1 METLTTGKIMG
12 MKRNYLYILLILA
25 IVSCSKT
32 EEKTSE
38 IQAEYSPKFYADLG
52 TAYTKTFV
60 DDCLQIYW
68 NKNDKISVFT
78 STANQLYKFDGDT
91 GDSEGEFSVVEID
104 KSSTGERLAIDA
116 NFAVYP
122 FQEETTISSDGT
134 LTMSV
139 PEIQYYSKKGFGLD
153 SNPMVAVTENKNDTF
168 LSFKNVCGYLRLFLY
183 GENITAKRIRLEG
196 NLKEPLSGK
205 ADVVMSYGQE
215 PDISLHG
222 DSHTITLDC
231 SDGVKLGQSSDTATE
246 FWFVLPPVNFTNG
259 FTIIIEDD
267 CGNKYT
273 KSTANKI
280 EIKRNTISNMVAS
293 KVEQLI
299 EYEELTY
306 EEDGIDAIVTN
317 DGLFALLKQL
327 PDSENYIFLCGDIN
341 DDKRSC
347 MLIDKNGFLNNV
359 DFGNG
364 ITNSILYTS
373 NSLLLLESSGS
384 IQYEIPYTALFDDD
398 QINAKGT
405 RAADYTQSRIYN
417 ALNLYNN
424 IESCI
429 DGPKKYFAKYLIRR
443 YLEGRHGRKG
453 SIAADI
459 IDIVSNPKDLLAWD
473 KLFNRIDEFLFFGN
487 ASVLAL
493 DAIMKDP
500 VSFCLP
506 CEVKGLNPNPDFTK
520 AIDDGVYATKLLEHS
535 YTLKM
540 FAQCDE
546 QTSSESYNKEEV
558 IDDNGIVNFD
568 FTFLELSA
576 LYSYEP
582 RLTVNLKYEAWIS
595 EEVYYRAAAMVP
607 NAPSW
612 TPNSQI
618 FQKSC
623 TFYGIGN
630 YLVTGSVTSYVE
642 KVDNVKATSADITY
656 NFSNVPSGAE
666 CEILVT
672 PKGWDMSLIYP
683 GKPGSNNEKIAISG
697 LTPSTDYTATSRIT
711 YKGIAYTGTKSV
723 SFCTPGPSGQ
733 ILSIPNDDITT
744 SSAILKCI
752 FSNVEDGVTC
762 GIIVKGEDGSN
773 KSISASNIESEQTVT
788 VSGLKPATTYTCT
801 PYVRLTHS
809 QGSYYKEG
817 TSISFTTKLPDV
829 TGTWNCRE
837 KHYKTNGEEY
847 YQTYS
852 VTLHED
858 GTVTTTLYDSYSATW
873 GRSKTALSV
882 HICLTGWNNDS
893 GHDLSILFDDPT
905 NPTSGKGRAKTWA
918 VSAMTGTG
926 SSHYFDLEMTK

>member
-273 KSTANKI
+273 KSTYKQI
-280 EIKRNTISNMVAS
+280 EVKRNTVSNMAVSTLDQLLSYNELVFEQDGVDAIFTEDGFYAIVKELPESTDFVFMTGNINSDSQTIHMLIS
-293 KVEQLI
+293 KSGYVRAIDLGNGTIVPVIYTSDSLVLLNDSGETISEIPFTEFTEKPEGNNSRVWNCMLLLSTIYEYLGLPADQLI
-299 EYEELTY
+299 KSLMLSIVEGERMDGSNLTEMIQVISMARAKVWY
-306 EEDGIDAIVTN
+306 ANVKKTS
-317 DGLFALLKQL
+317 L
-327 PDSENYIFLCGDIN
+327 
-341 DDKRSC
+341 RSC
-347 MLIDKNGFLNNV
+347 
-359 DFGNG
+359 FGN
-364 ITNSILYTS
+364 
-373 NSLLLLESSGS
+373 
-384 IQYEIPYTALFDDD
+384 IQVT
-398 QINAKGT
+398 T
-405 RAADYTQSRIYN
+405 
-417 ALNLYNN
+417 
-424 IESCI
+424 
-429 DGPKKYFAKYLIRR
+429 
-443 YLEGRHGRKG
+443 
-453 SIAADI
+453 
-459 IDIVSNPKDLLAWD
+459 
-473 KLFNRIDEFLFFGN
+473 
-487 ASVLAL
+487 L
-493 DAIMKDP
+493 DAIKENNMCTFTLP
-500 VSFCLP
+500 AEVSGITPYNGFSC
-506 CEVKGLNPNPDFTK
+506 K
-520 AIDDGVYATKLLEHS
+520 
-535 YTLKM
+535 YTLMMETGTDSNEEPENQK
-540 FAQCDE
+540 
-546 QTSSESYNKEEV
+546 KEKIIPGNTIER
-558 IDDNGIVNFD
+558 
-568 FTFLELSA
+568 FTFSFENLGTKYNYKASLILDCSFETIISKNTFERV
-576 LYSYEP
+576 S
-582 RLTVNLKYEAWIS
+582 RLTPYAN
-595 EEVYYRAAAMVP
+595 
-607 NAPSW
+607 W
-612 TPNSQI
+612 TPGPQSHDFKYI
-618 FQKSC
+618 
-623 TFYGIGN
+623 IEGN
-630 YLVTGSVTSYVE
+630 MKTLTTDSVSSTVVSVE
-642 KVDNVKATSADITY
+642 NVKFTSADVICSFSDVPEGAKCEVVINSGANYSSVYSGAPDMANQIIHVDGLSPATSYIASSRISY
-656 NFSNVPSGAE
+656 NGKIYNGSQIIPFSTTAPSG
-666 CEILVT
+666 T
-672 PKGWDMSLIYP
+672 LISVY
-683 GKPGSNNEKIAISG
+683 NE
-697 LTPSTDYTATSRIT
+697 RIT
-711 YKGIAYTGTKSV
+711 
-723 SFCTPGPSGQ
+723 
-733 ILSIPNDDITT
+733 TT
-744 SSAILKCI
+744 SAVIKCK
-752 FSNVEDGVTC
+752 FSNVENGVEC
-762 GIIVKGEDGSN
+762 GIIVNGEDGARRTV
-773 KSISASNIESEQTVT
+773 SASSIEGLQDVSI
-788 VSGLKPATTYTCT
+788 SGLKPATTYTCT
-801 PYVRLTHS
+801 SYVRF
-809 QGSYYKEG
+809 GSYYYEG
-817 TSISFTTKLPDV
+817 NSLSFTTKLPDV
-829 TGTWNCRE
+829 TGTWNCSE